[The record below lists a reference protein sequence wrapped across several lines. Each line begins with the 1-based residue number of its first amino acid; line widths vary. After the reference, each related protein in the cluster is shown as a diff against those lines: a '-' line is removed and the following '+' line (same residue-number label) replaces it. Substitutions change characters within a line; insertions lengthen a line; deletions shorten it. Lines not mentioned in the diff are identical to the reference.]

1 MVSASPDLFDSWQQ
15 YHHPDDVA
23 KSLEESLQRLKLDY
37 GTDYYETVLLQVPSL
52 SVYLSVSS

>member
-23 KSLEESLQRLKLDY
+23 KSLEESFQRLKLDY
-37 GTDYYETVLLQVPSL
+37 GTDYETVLLQVPSL